1 MFTTLVISGCSIV
14 YELLISAVSSY
25 ILGDSI
31 MQFSITIGLYMFA
44 MGIGSWLT
52 KFIKS
57 RLFNWLVS
65 IEILIGILGGTS
77 ALVLFM
83 SNLYLPGYHP
93 VMYLEIL
100 LIGLLAGLEIPLLTR
115 IIEEQAGD
123 LRLTLSNVFSFDYI
137 GALIGSIAFPLL
149 LLPQFGY
156 FSAAFV
162 AGTLNLAM
170 AIFIAFKY
178 RQYIVRPQIFQIIAV
193 AICSLMVVGILNG
206 ESLANKVEQG
216 LYRDKI
222 IHIEQTP
229 YQKLV
234 LTQHKNDIRLFINGN
249 IQFSSFDEYRY
260 HEALVHVPMSV
271 ASERRNVLILGGGDG
286 MALREILK
294 YPDVEHVDMV
304 DLDKGVVELCK
315 THPHIV
321 KINENALMSDKLTVH
336 HTDAFKFL
344 EERIEQFHALKTES
358 IEKAQ
363 KQYLAYDV
371 IIVDLPDPNNESLNK
386 LYTNL
391 FYRLCRNNLAE
402 NGVMV
407 VQSTTP
413 YYASDAFWCIH
424 KTVASEFPHVY
435 AYHALVPTFGDWGFQ
450 LALNTPLDVQKI
462 ELTQKGRFLSQ
473 EMIPK
478 LFVFAEDEKSKRKD
492 LKVNALSAPV
502 LLDYYLEAER
512 NYY

>member
-115 IIEEQAGD
+115 IVEEQAGD

-234 LTQHKNDIRLFINGN
+234 LTQHKKDIRLLMMDFDNTIVPYVTDNPSRKVLQWLEKMSEYE
-249 IQFSSFDEYRY
+249 IQLCVVSNSKKDRVEIFCEKHGIDCITHAGKPGTKGIKACLY
-260 HEALVHVPMSV
+260 HYGIPEDFAALV
-271 ASERRNVLILGGGDG
+271 GD
-286 MALREILK
+286 
-294 YPDVEHVDMV
+294 
-304 DLDKGVVELCK
+304 
-315 THPHIV
+315 
-321 KINENALMSDKLTVH
+321 
-336 HTDAFKFL
+336 
-344 EERIEQFHALKTES
+344 
-358 IEKAQ
+358 
-363 KQYLAYDV
+363 
-371 IIVDLPDPNNESLNK
+371 
-386 LYTNL
+386 
-391 FYRLCRNNLAE
+391 
-402 NGVMV
+402 
-407 VQSTTP
+407 
-413 YYASDAFWCIH
+413 
-424 KTVASEFPHVY
+424 
-435 AYHALVPTFGDWGFQ
+435 
-450 LALNTPLDVQKI
+450 
-462 ELTQKGRFLSQ
+462 
-473 EMIPK
+473 
-478 LFVFAEDEKSKRKD
+478 
-492 LKVNALSAPV
+492 
-502 LLDYYLEAER
+502 
-512 NYY
+512 